1 MNDYRALVDDT
12 DLPAQITAND
22 YITTVDHPNLGPIRT
37 AGIPIRL
44 SGTPAD
50 PVQPAPELGRHT
62 EEVLLALGYTWKQI
76 ERLNEDGVI

>member
-1 MNDYRALVDDT
+1 MNGGAVEE
-12 DLPAQITAND
+12 
-22 YITTVDHPNLGPIRT
+22 HSNLGRT

-50 PVQPAPELGRHT
+50 PVQPAPEFGRHT
-62 EEVLLALGYTWKQI
+62 EEVLLALGYTWEQI